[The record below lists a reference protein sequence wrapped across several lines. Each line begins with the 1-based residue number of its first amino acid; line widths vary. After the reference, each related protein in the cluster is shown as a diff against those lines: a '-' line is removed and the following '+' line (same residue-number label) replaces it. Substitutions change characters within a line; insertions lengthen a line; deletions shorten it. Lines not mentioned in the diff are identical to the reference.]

1 MSLNLN
7 PNTDYLMMVLTNV
20 NNNNNK
26 FYELS
31 MKNDVVT
38 ARYGRVGL
46 NGTTTQVGNGFRALE
61 NKAREKYNKGY
72 RVVDT
77 IKPDSQTN
85 QQSRSLSK
93 VAYRDIIPSEI
104 KEDNSVTYEELKSF
118 IDFLIS
124 INKHH
129 ISEAS
134 GKMIEIKDDGLVKTA
149 VGVVTKKNI
158 TSARSVL
165 DKLAKAFEKKGKD
178 YVDNSKNVSLLEE
191 YLMLIPQD
199 AGRSSGWEKHFL
211 VNEKQFS
218 KQYEFLDALS
228 NAVDLYET
236 LIEQKSQETD
246 KSEET
251 EEEIPTV
258 FKHKLKPV
266 TDKKIIDRISEK
278 FNDSKKSNHQSSHFE
293 LKKVYEI
300 INEDSKENKFEKIA
314 DKLGNVQELWHG
326 TQGFNVLS
334 ILKSGFVIP
343 KSNAFNV
350 TGRMFGDGVYFSNQS
365 TKSLNYSSGYWGGG
379 RQNKTFMFLSD
390 VVMGKEFQASHKKAT
405 ETLND
410 PNRGKSKGF
419 YPVKNYDSTHAYGGF
434 RNVCH
439 GGDTYQLVND
449 EMIVYDLEQIK
460 LRYLCVFE

>member
-1 MSLNLN
+1 MSFYIS
-7 PNTDYLMMVLTNV
+7 PNTDYLMMVLTNI

-31 MKNDVVT
+31 MKNDFVT

-46 NGTTTQVGNGFRALE
+46 KGTTTEVGKGFHALE

-72 RVVDT
+72 RIVDT
-77 IKPDSQTN
+77 IKTDSKSA
-85 QQSRSLSK
+85 QQNHSLSK

-104 KEDNSVTYEELKSF
+104 QEGQSVTHEQLKDF

-129 ISEAS
+129 ISETS
-134 GKMIEIKDDGLVKTA
+134 GKMIEVKDDGLVKTA
-149 VGVVTKKNI
+149 VGVVTKNNI
-158 TSARSVL
+158 RSALKVL
-165 DKLAKAFEKKGKD
+165 EKLAKAFEKKGEKYIED
-178 YVDNSKNVSLLEE
+178 SKNLSMLEE

-211 VNEKQFS
+211 VTEKQFN
-218 KQYEFLDALS
+218 KQYEFLEALS

-236 LIEQKSQETD
+236 LIEQKNQETD
-246 KSEET
+246 KTEET
-251 EEEIPTV
+251 EEIPTV
-258 FKHKLKPV
+258 FQHKLKPV
-266 TDKKIIDRISEK
+266 TDKKILDRIREK
-278 FNDSKKSNHQSSHFE
+278 FNVGKKSNHQSYHFE
-293 LKKVYEI
+293 LKEVYEI
-300 INEDSKENKFEKIA
+300 VNENSKESRFEKIA
-314 DKLGNVQELWHG
+314 NKLGNVQELWHG

-390 VVMGKEFQASHKKAT
+390 VVMGKEFQASHKKAP
-405 ETLND
+405 ETLN
-410 PNRGKSKGF
+410 NTERGREKGF

-439 GGDTYQLVND
+439 GGDIYQLVND